1 MPAGRQQGLRTGIP
15 LSRIRETSAGRFAGL
30 VRSAG
35 GDVVLPLFTAVALFL
50 GGGGSPAPI
59 PELVVQWAAL
69 AALVVAL
76 WLRRPKEAPL
86 PRGAIGFSAA
96 MLALP
101 AVQLIPLPPALW
113 TALPGRE
120 TVVAALALVGE
131 QDRWMPWS
139 VSPPRTLAA
148 LLALIPPIAALLL
161 AAHARQRARTAALVT
176 VFAMAVAAALLGAAQ
191 LASGAGTALRPYGSE
206 HSGYLTGFHANRN
219 AAADML
225 LIGLFALAGLFAL
238 SPARRGTGWR
248 LPFAAAALLLAAA
261 VLLTG
266 SRAGIALLGVVGIAG
281 AAWLAVSRLRG
292 PTVSR
297 TRVAAWSAGGV
308 LALGATAW
316 ALSASTV
323 ATRIAA
329 RFTAGGEPRPDLW
342 IDTLFAAGQH
352 WPWGSGLGTFVP
364 AFVAAE
370 RLEVVD
376 TGYPNRAH
384 NDFLE
389 LALEGGL
396 PGLVLLATL
405 GGWLAW
411 RLIQRLRRA
420 TAPGERI
427 ELIFAGATL
436 ALLAAHSVV
445 DYPLRSMSLAVLAG
459 LAAGLILSPGVSP
472 GNGNAGWP
480 RGDEGE

>member
-1 MPAGRQQGLRTGIP
+1 MPGLMSAGRQQGLRTGIP

-59 PELVVQWAAL
+59 PELAVQWAAL

-76 WLRRPKEAPL
+76 WLRQPKEAPL

-101 AVQLIPLPPALW
+101 TVQLIPLPPALW

-206 HSGYLTGFHANRN
+206 HSGFLTGFHANRN

-281 AAWLAVSRLRG
+281 AAWLAVSRRRG

-297 TRVAAWSAGGV
+297 THVAAWSVGGV
-308 LALGATAW
+308 LALGTAAW

-323 ATRIAA
+323 ATRISA

-389 LALEGGL
+389 LALEG
-396 PGLVLLATL
+396 
-405 GGWLAW
+405 
-411 RLIQRLRRA
+411 
-420 TAPGERI
+420 
-427 ELIFAGATL
+427 
-436 ALLAAHSVV
+436 
-445 DYPLRSMSLAVLAG
+445 
-459 LAAGLILSPGVSP
+459 
-472 GNGNAGWP
+472 
-480 RGDEGE
+480 

>member
-1 MPAGRQQGLRTGIP
+1 MPSRIKA
-15 LSRIRETSAGRFAGL
+15 SRIRETSAGRFAGP
-30 VRSAG
+30 VRRAG
-35 GDVVLPLFTAVALFL
+35 GDFVLPLFVAVALFL
-50 GGGGSPAPI
+50 GGGGSPAPV
-59 PELVVQWAAL
+59 PELLVEWAAL

-76 WLRRPKEAPL
+76 WLRQPGEAPL
-86 PRGAIGFSAA
+86 PRGAIGLSAA

-101 AVQLIPLPPALW
+101 AIQLIPLPPALW

-120 TVVAALALVGE
+120 TVVAALALVGQ

-148 LLALIPPIAALLL
+148 LLALIPPVAALLL
-161 AAHARQRARTAALVT
+161 AAHARPRARIAALVT
-176 VFAMAVAAALLGAAQ
+176 VLAMAVAAALLGAAQ
-191 LASGAGTALRPYGSE
+191 LAAGAGTALRPYGSE

-225 LIGLFALAGLFAL
+225 LIGLFALTGLFAL

-248 LPFAAAALLLAAA
+248 LPFAAAALVLAAA

-266 SRAGIALLGVVGIAG
+266 SRAGIALLGLVGIAG
-281 AAWLAVSRLRG
+281 AAWLAVSRRSG
-292 PTVSR
+292 RTASR
-297 TRVAAWSAGGV
+297 NLVAAWSVGGV
-308 LALGATAW
+308 LALGAAAW

-329 RFTAGGEPRPDLW
+329 RFTAGGEPRPELW

-364 AFVAAE
+364 VFVAAE

-376 TGYPNRAH
+376 PGYPNRAH

-411 RLIQRLRRA
+411 RLIRRLRRP

-427 ELIFAGATL
+427 ELVFAGATL

-445 DYPLRSMSLAVLAG
+445 DYPLRSMSLAVLGG
-459 LAAGLILSPGVSP
+459 LAAGLILSPGVLP
-472 GNGNAGWP
+472 GTGNAGLP
-480 RGDEGE
+480 RGDEAE

>member
-1 MPAGRQQGLRTGIP
+1 MPADRQRGLRAGIP
-15 LSRIRETSAGRFAGL
+15 FSRFRETSAGS
-30 VRSAG
+30 SAG
-35 GDVVLPLFTAVALFL
+35 PGHSAVGDAVLPVFTAVALFL
-50 GGGGSPAPI
+50 GGGGSPAPV
-59 PELVVQWAAL
+59 PELLIEWTAL
-69 AALVVAL
+69 AALLVAL
-76 WLRRPKEAPL
+76 WLRKPNEAPL
-86 PRGAIGFSAA
+86 PRGAIGFCAA

-101 AVQLIPLPPALW
+101 AIQVIPLPPALW

-120 TVVAALALVGE
+120 TVVAALALVGQ
-131 QDRWMPWS
+131 QDCWMPWS
-139 VSPPRTLAA
+139 VSPHRTLAA
-148 LLALIPPIAALLL
+148 LLALIAPVAALLL
-161 AAHARQRARTAALVT
+161 AAYAGPRARTTALVT
-176 VFAMAVAAALLGAAQ
+176 VLAMAVAAALLGAAQ
-191 LASGAGTALRPYGSE
+191 LAAGAGTALRPYGSE

-238 SPARRGTGWR
+238 SPAGRGTGWR

-266 SRAGIALLGVVGIAG
+266 SRAGIALLGVVGIVG
-281 AAWLAVSRLRG
+281 AASL
-292 PTVSR
+292 TVSR
-297 TRVAAWSAGGV
+297 RRSQAALPNRLAAWSVGGV
-308 LALGATAW
+308 LALGAAAW
-316 ALSASTV
+316 ALGASTV

-342 IDTLFAAGQH
+342 VDTLFAAGQH
-352 WPWGSGLGTFVP
+352 WPWGSGMGTFVP
-364 AFVAAE
+364 VFVAAE

-411 RLIQRLRRA
+411 RLVQRLRRA

-445 DYPLRSMSLAVLAG
+445 DYPLRSMALAVLGG
-459 LAAGLILSPGVSP
+459 LAAGLILSRGVSP
-472 GNGNAGWP
+472 GNRNAGLP
-480 RGDEGE
+480 GGDEAE